1 MAGADLKLYT
11 INFLSLVVSMTNIE
25 PILKITL
32 LVVTIGYTVNK
43 WWELRKRKKQDD

>member
-1 MAGADLKLYT
+1 MADLKLYT

-32 LVVTIGYTVNK
+32 LIVTIGYTVNK
-43 WWELRKRKKQDD
+43 WWKIRKKQDD